1 MIEVEKY
8 LTCLINNL
16 KLHFNSKLLYVGLQ
30 GRYLRGEATENSDID
45 VMVVLNKLELTDLT
59 DYRNIIHSIGNFDK
73 SCGFICSK
81 EDLKNWNPLEICHLK
96 HTTKDYYGILS
107 DLLPT
112 YTEIDIINFIK
123 ISITNLYHEICH
135 RYIHSTYDNNIA
147 SLPHS
152 YKNVFFILQNIYFI
166 KTGIFV
172 ISKEELL
179 SISNSFD
186 YEVLKYSV
194 DLQNNNSFNF
204 EDYFSFLL
212 KWTQQTLID
221 INTINNS

>member
-8 LTCLINNL
+8 LTCLINKL

-30 GRYLRGEATENSDID
+30 GSYLRGEATENSDID
-45 VMVVLNKLELTDLT
+45 VMVVLNKLELNDLT

-123 ISITNLYHEICH
+123 ISISNLYHEICH

-166 KTGIFV
+166 KR
-172 ISKEELL
+172 S
-179 SISNSFD
+179 SI
-186 YEVLKYSV
+186 
-194 DLQNNNSFNF
+194 
-204 EDYFSFLL
+204 
-212 KWTQQTLID
+212 
-221 INTINNS
+221 TIKCS